1 VESNEELMDRAIAVA
16 REALSTGDVPVAA
29 LVLDEG
35 GALVS
40 QACNTKERDH
50 DPTAHAEIVAL
61 RLAGHRMESANLSG
75 HTLVVTLEP
84 CVMCAG
90 AIAQARIS
98 RLIFGAWDAKAGAC
112 GSVYDVVRDRALPHR
127 VDEVVGG
134 VLDQECSDLLSDFFR
149 RL

>member
-1 VESNEELMDRAIAVA
+1 VESNEELMARAIAVA

-134 VLDQECSDLLSDFFR
+134 VLDKECSDLLSDFFR